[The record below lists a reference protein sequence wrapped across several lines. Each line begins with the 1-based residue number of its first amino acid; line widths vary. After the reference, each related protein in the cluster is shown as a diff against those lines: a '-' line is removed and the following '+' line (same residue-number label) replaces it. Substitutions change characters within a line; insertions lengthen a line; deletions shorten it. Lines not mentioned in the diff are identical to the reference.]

1 MRFTVTKFRAGPNL
15 PARNALLTSQM
26 SEFRPQ
32 SGFLHNR
39 MRNGDKL
46 NAWLGAVHGALAISP
61 MYAAVSPFFMD
72 GTEQT
77 YTTTP
82 DTGETTSA
90 SLLPK

>member
-1 MRFTVTKFRAGPNL
+1 MDGKDFLSEKRLRPSGLIKIVCPIMM
-15 PARNALLTSQM
+15 ARNILGP
-26 SEFRPQ
+26 F
-32 SGFLHNR
+32 
-39 MRNGDKL
+39 GDKL
-46 NAWLGAVHGALAISP
+46 NAWLGAVHGTLAISP
-61 MYAAVSPFFMD
+61 MYATVSPFFMD